1 MEGNKSYI
9 QQIANMLGV
18 EINEEFKIRPTEYGK
33 VLGCKE
39 IDKVFRFDTE
49 LVYKGY
55 NDGWSEWWGHEC
67 DKYLYYLILG
77 KYEIVKISDAD
88 WGFINKKWQWIAR
101 FKTKFGGDYVKIIF
115 LDVDGELTYSN
126 YQNRETANI
135 DIEKVKLVKEIC
147 DKTGAKVVISSSWR
161 GSEDYTPKIYYVLIE
176 ILSKNDIKVLGDTPY
191 LKTEIIGDVHETIS
205 LEENLDLKCKY
216 GTGRAAEI
224 QKWINEHEVESFVIL
239 DDEDWQWSDYGYEN
253 NWIQPTWF
261 GDGGLKREH
270 VDMAINIL
278 NK

>member
-1 MEGNKSYI
+1 M
-9 QQIANMLGV
+9 
-18 EINEEFKIRPTEYGK
+18 
-33 VLGCKE
+33 
-39 IDKVFRFDTE
+39 
-49 LVYKGY
+49 
-55 NDGWSEWWGHEC
+55 
-67 DKYLYYLILG
+67 
-77 KYEIVKISDAD
+77 
-88 WGFINKKWQWIAR
+88 
-101 FKTKFGGDYVKIIF
+101 KIIF

-176 ILSKNDIKVLGDTPY
+176 ILSKNGIKVLGDTPY
-191 LKTEIIGDVHETIS
+191 LKTEIIGDVPETIS
-205 LEENLDLKCKY
+205 FGENLDLKCKY